1 MKKELLEKIFK
12 GNKNIIVNGDI
23 ASGKTKCVMFSVVE
37 ELINKKE
44 SLMILDSKEEY
55 INQYYNKLKESNYNV
70 VILNLRDL
78 DKSEGWNPLEY
89 PYELYKNGDKD
100 KAVEYIEKIG
110 KVLFYE
116 DSSQDPFWG
125 ITASDFFTGVCL
137 GLFEDGTKSSEINF
151 NSINVMFNGIE
162 KKYGAED
169 YITTYFK
176 SKGVGSQAYTYAST
190 TVLAPKDT
198 KGSILSV
205 ARQKLRVLVSREKLS
220 HLMNKTTFD
229 INSICDK
236 PTAIIVIGRD
246 ENRTLNN
253 LVTIFMEQLYAI
265 LVDKKVSVKFNFVL
279 DNFDI
284 IEKSNDLIDMLGS
297 CLSRNMKFYISTRS
311 IDEQVSVYGSY
322 IKKLCDE
329 ISINGMS
336 INMNVN
342 NEQSSIEKNYEEIEM
357 INSNVDFPKLS
368 ETSIE
373 LFNLEK
379 KVNEIKNEQLSQEF
393 DFKPL
398 PELPNLPKSDFKVDD
413 LIKQID
419 KRIEEIEVQEH
430 LENKKNSNTKCEL
443 EQFKVED

>member
-12 GNKNIIVNGDI
+12 SNKNIIVNGDV
-23 ASGKTKCVMFSVVE
+23 ASGKTKCVMFPVVE

-55 INQYYNKLKESNYNV
+55 VNQYYNKLKESNYNV
-70 VILNLRDL
+70 VILNFRDL

-116 DSSQDPFWG
+116 NSSQDPFWCM
-125 ITASDFFTGVCL
+125 TASDFFTGVCL
-137 GLFEDGTKSSEINF
+137 GLFEDAIKPSEINF
-151 NSINVMFNGIE
+151 NSVNVMFNGIE
-162 KKYGAED
+162 KKYGGED
-169 YITTYFK
+169 YTTAYFK

-190 TVLAPKDT
+190 TVLAPNET
-198 KGSILSV
+198 KASILCV
-205 ARQKLRVLVSREKLS
+205 ARQKLKILVSRVQLS
-220 HLMNKTTFD
+220 HLLNKTTFD
-229 INSICDK
+229 INSIGSK

-279 DNFDI
+279 DNFDT

-297 CLSRNMKFYISTRS
+297 CLSRNMKFYISTRF

-329 ISINGMS
+329 ISINDIS
-336 INMNVN
+336 INMDINSK
-342 NEQSSIEKNYEEIEM
+342 QSSTLKTFNEIEM
-357 INSNVDFPKLS
+357 INSNIEFPKLS

-379 KVNEIKNEQLSQEF
+379 KVNDIKNEQLSQGL
-393 DFKPL
+393 DFKSL
-398 PELPNLPKSDFKVDD
+398 PELPNLPKSDLKVDD

-430 LENKKNSNTKCEL
+430 LDNKKNDL
-443 EQFKVED
+443 I